1 MMRAGWLRFAYYFS
15 WVLFGLG
22 GFAIN
27 LAYAP
32 LLLLG
37 DREKIGRHARR
48 GMRWMLDLWLRWM
61 GFSGIVRVTWRG
73 FEGPLPGGVVYIANH
88 PTLVDAPFLLAR
100 LPDAVCILKPSLMRN
115 PLIGPAAHLCGY
127 VSGDKGVD
135 LIRDAAHRVSE
146 GQSLLIFPEGT
157 RTLSDGELHP
167 LRPGFALIAQLAKAP
182 VRIIRVRSSPHMARK
197 DWPWWKL
204 PPVPGWF
211 EFTLEEVIPA
221 DRLGPPGALTRQ
233 ARDWLSV
240 PPAAHIL
247 PRLPPPLTP
256 ILTARLRTF
265 WLAKPLGVSVGMS
278 TFFFVY
284 FAILNHPRFPVF
296 TMPLTALDRWV
307 SFSPSAL
314 FLYVSLWIYV
324 PLLPALLDKPRD
336 LLRYTVAAFAM
347 AVFGLGCFFVWP
359 TAAPAPGI
367 EWTQYPA
374 MAFLKSVD
382 ASGNACPSLHVA
394 FAVFTTA
401 GFQRLLRGIRAGSLL
416 LTLNLFW
423 GAGITYSTM
432 ATKQHVALDVLA
444 GTFLGLLVA
453 AVTFKKGFS
462 AERSGKEPESS
473 GGITPRETA

>member
-1 MMRAGWLRFAYYFS
+1 
-15 WVLFGLG
+15 
-22 GFAIN
+22 
-27 LAYAP
+27 
-32 LLLLG
+32 
-37 DREKIGRHARR
+37 
-48 GMRWMLDLWLRWM
+48 
-61 GFSGIVRVTWRG
+61 
-73 FEGPLPGGVVYIANH
+73 
-88 PTLVDAPFLLAR
+88 
-100 LPDAVCILKPSLMRN
+100 
-115 PLIGPAAHLCGY
+115 
-127 VSGDKGVD
+127 
-135 LIRDAAHRVSE
+135 
-146 GQSLLIFPEGT
+146 
-157 RTLSDGELHP
+157 
-167 LRPGFALIAQLAKAP
+167 
-182 VRIIRVRSSPHMARK
+182 
-197 DWPWWKL
+197 
-204 PPVPGWF
+204 
-211 EFTLEEVIPA
+211 
-221 DRLGPPGALTRQ
+221 
-233 ARDWLSV
+233 
-240 PPAAHIL
+240 
-247 PRLPPPLTP
+247 
-256 ILTARLRTF
+256 
-265 WLAKPLGVSVGMS
+265 
-278 TFFFVY
+278 
-284 FAILNHPRFPVF
+284 
-296 TMPLTALDRWV
+296 MPLTALDRWV